1 MWRGEG
7 GGGGFSSWDII
18 GQGRGDQNWWDK
30 RTSYVYILF
39 YMVVL
44 TVYVKLLENIYERL
58 FLMSLQTKIQFTAY
72 YFWTAI
78 TLVWVF
84 IMSHTR

>member
-1 MWRGEG
+1 MWG
-7 GGGGFSSWDII
+7 GGGGGLSSWDII

-44 TVYVKLLENIYERL
+44 TVYVKLLENIYEHL
-58 FLMSLQTKIQFTAY
+58 FLMSLQTKI
-72 YFWTAI
+72 
-78 TLVWVF
+78 
-84 IMSHTR
+84 